1 MPRQALLHKLLH
13 EGIWIELLDGVPA
26 TIGAMMFFKGLW
38 RRPGVYNVEEFD
50 PDPFM
55 EQLMKQGL
63 PWHEQFDLDLEL

>member
-1 MPRQALLHKLLH
+1 M
-13 EGIWIELLDGVPA
+13 
-26 TIGAMMFFKGLW
+26 IGAMMFFKGLW